1 MTGRKVDGLASTNGA
16 AKYSAKSQNQREGG
30 LQNPPLGSQ
39 HRQLA
44 KQQSTYGVE
53 PPSVE
58 CPDCGSQSWR
68 AVFRRRHNSKEGYR
82 LERVQR
88 WLCECGYRLPGVAA
102 VKVYEDPG
110 SNPTMGIVDVR
121 RKEFRCPECG
131 SKRIWKDGLRST
143 WQGSVQ
149 RWICRDCGYRFSHLD
164 HSEGSECHQ
173 RIHTKTVYR
182 PVDKP
187 LVCRVGAADGA
198 VVNLAEMQGTRNE
211 IAQRESTKLD
221 QATVKGKIIEFAFW
235 LTKQGI
241 DEETAKNRAYILRR
255 LVDLGVD
262 LWQPETIKDLL
273 AKQKTWNDGYKM
285 IITYAYQSFLSM
297 EGLSWKRPKYKQP
310 ETLPFIPTEV
320 ELDLLINGCG
330 KKLSVFL
337 KGLKDTGVDPG
348 ELGTLRWIDLN
359 NESRTVNIR
368 PVKNHN
374 PRILQVSKEF
384 INMLE
389 RLPKK
394 SERIFTLPSLKAS
407 LTQQRKRLAYKFA
420 NPRLLKISFTTFRH
434 WKGTMEYHRT
444 RDILYVQKL
453 LGHKHIKNTMKYI
466 DLENAIFQTAND
478 EFFVKV
484 ATNVKEACKLIEAGF
499 EYVTGEYN
507 DGGKIF
513 RKRK

>member
-1 MTGRKVDGLASTNGA
+1 LVIEETRTQEKA
-16 AKYSAKSQNQREGG
+16 AG
-30 LQNPPLGSQ
+30 
-39 HRQLA
+39 
-44 KQQSTYGVE
+44 
-53 PPSVE
+53 
-58 CPDCGSQSWR
+58 
-68 AVFRRRHNSKEGYR
+68 
-82 LERVQR
+82 
-88 WLCECGYRLPGVAA
+88 
-102 VKVYEDPG
+102 
-110 SNPTMGIVDVR
+110 
-121 RKEFRCPECG
+121 
-131 SKRIWKDGLRST
+131 
-143 WQGSVQ
+143 
-149 RWICRDCGYRFSHLD
+149 
-164 HSEGSECHQ
+164 
-173 RIHTKTVYR
+173 
-182 PVDKP
+182 
-187 LVCRVGAADGA
+187 
-198 VVNLAEMQGTRNE
+198 
-211 IAQRESTKLD
+211 
-221 QATVKGKIIEFAFW
+221 ATVPDPATIKGKIIEFAFW

-241 DEETAKNRAYILRR
+241 AEETAKNRAYILRR

-273 AKQKTWNDGYKM
+273 AKQKTWNDSYKM

-297 EGLSWKRPKYKQP
+297 EGLSWKPPKYKQP
-310 ETLPFIPTEV
+310 ETLPFIPTEA

-348 ELGTLRWIDLN
+348 ELATLRWIDLN

-453 LGHKHIKNTMKYI
+453 LGHKNIKNTMKYI
-466 DLENAIFQTAND
+466 NLENGIFQTAND
-478 EFFVKV
+478 EFLVKV
-484 ATNVKEACKLIEAGF
+484 ATNVEEACKLIEVGF
-499 EYVTGEYN
+499 EYITGEYN
-507 DGGKIF
+507 DGGKLF

>member
-1 MTGRKVDGLASTNGA
+1 MASVVASTCMHA
-16 AKYSAKSQNQREGG
+16 CIK
-30 LQNPPLGSQ
+30 
-39 HRQLA
+39 
-44 KQQSTYGVE
+44 
-53 PPSVE
+53 
-58 CPDCGSQSWR
+58 
-68 AVFRRRHNSKEGYR
+68 
-82 LERVQR
+82 
-88 WLCECGYRLPGVAA
+88 
-102 VKVYEDPG
+102 
-110 SNPTMGIVDVR
+110 
-121 RKEFRCPECG
+121 
-131 SKRIWKDGLRST
+131 RST
-143 WQGSVQ
+143 
-149 RWICRDCGYRFSHLD
+149 
-164 HSEGSECHQ
+164 
-173 RIHTKTVYR
+173 
-182 PVDKP
+182 
-187 LVCRVGAADGA
+187 
-198 VVNLAEMQGTRNE
+198 
-211 IAQRESTKLD
+211 
-221 QATVKGKIIEFAFW
+221 QATIKGKIIEFAFW
-235 LTKQGI
+235 LTKQGT
-241 DEETAKNRAYILRR
+241 DEQTAKNRAYILRR
-255 LVDLGVD
+255 LVDLGVN
-262 LWQPETIKDLL
+262 LWDPESVKGLL
-273 AKQKTWNDGYKM
+273 AKQKTWNDGHKM

-297 EGLSWKRPKYKQP
+297 EGLSWKPPKYKQP

-348 ELGTLRWIDLN
+348 ELATLRWIDLN
-359 NESRTVNIR
+359 KESRTVNIR

-394 SERIFTLPSLKAS
+394 SEGIFTLPSLKAS

-444 RDILYVQKL
+444 TDLLYVQKL

-466 DLENAIFQTAND
+466 NLENAIFQTAND

-484 ATNVKEACKLIEAGF
+484 ATNVEEACKLIEVGF

-507 DGGKIF
+507 DGGKVF